1 MPLKRA
7 VTEFGK
13 TYKDRFALRTYPGTS
28 VPIFIF
34 ILGWSRTKPRV
45 TLPAQTMSR
54 CGAVVDD
61 ATSARH
67 WKRCSTKLLVPA
79 VKLSAPPTCPS
90 KACGCAAAFFTGHSK
105 YRIGC
110 EDTYEC
116 SRCFKRHALCS
127 LCHKLVP
134 FIQAQRHYKSC
145 LRKEHT
151 KGEKWASFFENEDIP
166 DTM

>member
-45 TLPAQTMSR
+45 TLSAQTM
-54 CGAVVDD
+54 
-61 ATSARH
+61 
-67 WKRCSTKLLVPA
+67 
-79 VKLSAPPTCPS
+79 
-90 KACGCAAAFFTGHSK
+90 
-105 YRIGC
+105 
-110 EDTYEC
+110 
-116 SRCFKRHALCS
+116 
-127 LCHKLVP
+127 
-134 FIQAQRHYKSC
+134 HYKSC

-166 DTM
+166 DTMQINKVATK